1 MEVNM
6 KIYQG
11 DSCNNLYIQALKD
24 CLALTSATSSRVGL
38 VYDLGPAIFEFE
50 PEKLNFLTLKNRA
63 LNPFFAIAEA
73 AWVIGGENRLDILNY
88 YLKSYNDFSDDGLT
102 LNGAYGFRLRQH
114 FGFDQIK
121 IAINELKESPN
132 SRRCVLNMYSPN
144 DLKNNKSKD
153 IPCNTSIMLKLR
165 NGALDITITNRSNDI
180 YWGIP
185 YNLFVFQTLHCYL
198 AKEIGVKL
206 GYQRHFTDSLH
217 LYERDVKEINNI
229 LESNKFEKNILKPEN
244 LELIDMI
251 LNEVK
256 NINNR
261 SFNSIKESS
270 LRETMNIFESY
281 KKDKN
286 TPLIKKD
293 TGNKLLNFLI
303 DEWALKYSKK

>member
-1 MEVNM
+1 M

-229 LESNKFEKNILKPEN
+229 LESNKLEKNILKPEN